1 MREPGP
7 ATGLSA
13 CSQQFRSARRDSPTG
28 SARGGSTAI
37 GQSGACAAACPRP
50 GRVGAP
56 DCKAGAAGNPTAL
69 RSSRPCRRAGSGG
82 GCPGA
87 RLAGPQAAR
96 PVSTR
101 ASGSAPGTCPR
112 GLRTPTA
119 WKPAPRCS
127 RQRPKVGAAHAVV
140 RGREKGRSKPRTDRG
155 VEEARRHSPF
165 VRQAGRGDGAQ
176 SRRARQRAGQ
186 GRQGRPLRAGVS
198 RLRRRSALKRAW
210 RRFPCPWLQRSPPG
224 PTLGTGESRSE

>member
-69 RSSRPCRRAGSGG
+69 RSSWPCRRAGSGG
-82 GCPGA
+82 GCPGE

-119 WKPAPRCS
+119 RKPAPRCS

-165 VRQAGRGDGAQ
+165 TVRQVAGTGRRADAPGKGLGRGGA
-176 SRRARQRAGQ
+176 G
-186 GRQGRPLRAGVS
+186 GRSGPG
-198 RLRRRSALKRAW
+198 
-210 RRFPCPWLQRSPPG
+210 CPV
-224 PTLGTGESRSE
+224 

>member
-7 ATGLSA
+7 TTGLSA

-37 GQSGACAAACPRP
+37 RQSGACAAACPRP

-82 GCPGA
+82 GCPGE

-101 ASGSAPGTCPR
+101 ASGSAPGACPR

-119 WKPAPRCS
+119 RKPAPRCS
-127 RQRPKVGAAHAVV
+127 RQRPKV
-140 RGREKGRSKPRTDRG
+140 GREKGRSKPRTDRG
-155 VEEARRHSPF
+155 VEEARRHSLF
-165 VRQAGRGDGAQ
+165 TVRQVAGTGRRADAPGKGLGRGGA
-176 SRRARQRAGQ
+176 G
-186 GRQGRPLRAGVS
+186 GRSGPGRPV
-198 RLRRRSALKRAW
+198 
-210 RRFPCPWLQRSPPG
+210 
-224 PTLGTGESRSE
+224 